1 MLPVWVSQDETAG
14 VHPLDRAIAYGD
26 GVFAT
31 MRSKDAKILYLDR
44 HLQRLVQ
51 SCQRLAFQWQASDAL
66 VAKLGMFA
74 REYPNHCI
82 KLIVSRGLGGRGYAA
97 PTADKLQPTEIIS
110 VSELPS
116 HYRDWQ
122 QKGIALALSDIKLG
136 RQPILAG
143 IKHLN
148 RLEQVLIKSQPLSND
163 EQDFLVLDSL
173 DNIIETSMANVFF
186 VNNETIYTPALN
198 YAGVSGVTRELI
210 IEALLALGYNVIVRP
225 TSLDF
230 ACQAEHVFMTNS
242 LFGVVDVNRIAA
254 QSYQAWSQSS
264 QLRHS
269 LGLSL

>member
-1 MLPVWVSQDETAG
+1 MLPVWVSQDEAAG

-66 VAKLGMFA
+66 VAKLGIFA

-82 KLIVSRGLGGRGYAA
+82 KLIVSRGLGGRGYTA
-97 PTADKLQPTEIIS
+97 PTADKLKPTEILC

-122 QKGIALALSDIKLG
+122 QKGIALAISDIKLG
-136 RQPILAG
+136 RQPRLAG

-148 RLEQVLIKSQPLSND
+148 RLEQVLIKSQPLSNE

-173 DNIIETSMANVFF
+173 DNVIETAMANVFF
-186 VNNETIYTPALN
+186 VKNEAIYTPALN

-210 IEALLALGYNVIVRP
+210 IEALLSLGHNVIVGP
-225 TSLDF
+225 IHLDF
-230 ACQAEHVFMTNS
+230 VRQAEHIFISNS
-242 LFGVVDVNRIAA
+242 LFGIVDVVKLAGQNYQPWKTSMPLR
-254 QSYQAWSQSS
+254 QS
-264 QLRHS
+264 LEFI
-269 LGLSL
+269 L